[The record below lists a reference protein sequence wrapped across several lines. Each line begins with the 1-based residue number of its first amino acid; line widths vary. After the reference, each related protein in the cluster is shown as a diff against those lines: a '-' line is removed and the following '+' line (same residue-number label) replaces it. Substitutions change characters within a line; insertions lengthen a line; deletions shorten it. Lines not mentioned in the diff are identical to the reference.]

1 MRVYEY
7 PFKFTAAEKGGCVIT
22 CRNLPEAISQAEATE
37 DREEVASGCL
47 QAALEARIRHEMELP
62 QPSKPKARE
71 VLIAPPAGTAAKA
84 ALYVAMRE
92 AGVSKMELARRLG
105 VDEKEVRRM
114 LDPGHGSKLPRIAEA
129 IEALGR
135 HLRIA
140 LA

>member
-1 MRVYEY
+1 M
-7 PFKFTAAEKGGCVIT
+7 IT
-22 CRNLPEAISQAEATE
+22 CRDLPEAISQAEATE
-37 DREEVASGCL
+37 DCEEVASGCL

>member
-7 PFKFTAAEKGGCVIT
+7 PFKFTSAEKGGWVIV
-22 CRNLPEAISQAEATE
+22 CRDLPEAISQAEATE

-92 AGVSKMELARRLG
+92 AGVSKTELARRLG